1 MTTTTLTMIDRVEE
15 ALAQLW
21 FQMGHIGNSRFQE
34 EIEEVSD
41 WFPVP
46 EGSPSA
52 RRIVQQ
58 AHDLFQR
65 VQSAYSSRTQRRTGH
80 LLVRCPHCPSNGEE
94 EPFPQFQAA

>member
-1 MTTTTLTMIDRVEE
+1 MTTTTLTIVDRVEE

-21 FQMGHIGNSRFQE
+21 FQMDHIVNSRFPE

-41 WFPVP
+41 AFPIP

-58 AHDLFQR
+58 AHDLFQQ
-65 VQSAYSSRTQRRTGH
+65 VHTAYSPRTQRRTGH

-94 EPFPQFQAA
+94 EPFPQFHAT